1 MKNLLE
7 FESFDPI
14 NEASFVPIYN
24 NQLYIKN
31 PSIDPESRHQ
41 ASAVVSA
48 VKSLMD
54 RMEDGEISKISVIAD
69 VPTQGKRAPLYI
81 KDTIES
87 EKRRIAGQMAR
98 EKGKEITDPEALDF
112 DRYGNKRNFF
122 FDSEFIVDGVI
133 EGTGGKKYVIGIPE
147 SLYSKATRDEES
159 RKYYSVEISPEQI
172 EEIYYDPA

>member
-7 FESFDPI
+7 FESFGPL
-14 NEASFVPIYN
+14 NEASLVPVYN
-24 NQLYIKN
+24 NALYVKN
-31 PSIDPESRHQ
+31 PSMKAESQHQ
-41 ASAVVSA
+41 ATAVVSA
-48 VKSLMD
+48 IKGLMD
-54 RMEDGEISKISVIAD
+54 RMEDGEITKISIIAD

-81 KDTIES
+81 KDTIEA
-87 EKRRIAGQMAR
+87 EKRRIAAQMAR

-133 EGTGGKKYVIGIPE
+133 EETGGKKYIIGIPE
-147 SLYSKATRDEES
+147 SLYAKAIKDEDSK
-159 RKYYSVEISPEQI
+159 KYYSVEIYPEQV

>member
-1 MKNLLE
+1 
-7 FESFDPI
+7 
-14 NEASFVPIYN
+14 
-24 NQLYIKN
+24 
-31 PSIDPESRHQ
+31 
-41 ASAVVSA
+41 
-48 VKSLMD
+48 
-54 RMEDGEISKISVIAD
+54 
-69 VPTQGKRAPLYI
+69 LYI

-87 EKRRIAGQMAR
+87 EKRRIAGQMAK

-133 EGTGGKKYVIGIPE
+133 EGTGGKKCIIGIPE
-147 SLYSKATRDEES
+147 SLYSKAMKDEES

>member
-1 MKNLLE
+1 MENLLE
-7 FESFDPI
+7 FESFDHL
-14 NEASFVPIYN
+14 NEASLVPVYDN
-24 NQLYIKN
+24 SLYMKN
-31 PSIDPESRHQ
+31 PSMKPESQHQ
-41 ASAVVSA
+41 ASAVISA
-48 VKSLMD
+48 IKGLLD
-54 RMEDGEISKISVIAD
+54 RMEDGEISRISVIAD
-69 VPTQGKRAPLYI
+69 IPTQGKRAPLYI
-81 KDTIES
+81 KDSVEA
-87 EKRRIAGQMAR
+87 EKRRIAMQMAK

-147 SLYSKATRDEES
+147 SLYSKAIKDEES

>member
-7 FESFDPI
+7 FESFDAV

-24 NQLYIKN
+24 NELYIKN
-31 PSIDPESRHQ
+31 PSMDPESRHQ

-48 VKSLMD
+48 IKALMD

-69 VPTQGKRAPLYI
+69 IPTQGKRAPLYVR
-81 KDTIES
+81 DSIES
-87 EKRRIAGQMAR
+87 EKRRIATQMAR

-122 FDSEFIVDGVI
+122 FDSEFIIDSIV
-133 EGTGGKKYVIGIPE
+133 EEANGKKYVIGIPE
-147 SLYSKATRDEES
+147 SLYNKAVGDEETK
-159 RKYYSVEISPEQI
+159 KYYSVEIHPDQI
-172 EEIYYDPA
+172 EEIYYDPK